1 MILVNDKTRLWLA
14 RYASAFARHDWG
26 DLKKLARLSTRA
38 GITRSQ
44 LYELTLQG
52 YLFAGF
58 PSAIEAFGALDGLL
72 SPVKN
77 KSEPTLASRVKK
89 GRTTCRRIYREK
101 YPALMQ
107 NLIQKSPDLAGWIIE
122 EGYGKVLSRPGAT
135 LRLRELFSVAMLA
148 ATGFPRQLFAHLRAL
163 VTMGEPPRSLA
174 VFVRRAAQESPPA
187 VKGRIGKALKH
198 FLAHQNSVW
207 EAPVSGL

>member
-1 MILVNDKTRLWLA
+1 
-14 RYASAFARHDWG
+14 
-26 DLKKLARLSTRA
+26 
-38 GITRSQ
+38 
-44 LYELTLQG
+44 
-52 YLFAGF
+52 
-58 PSAIEAFGALDGLL
+58 
-72 SPVKN
+72 
-77 KSEPTLASRVKK
+77 
-89 GRTTCRRIYREK
+89 
-101 YPALMQ
+101 MQ

-135 LRLRELFSVAMLA
+135 LHLRELFSVAMLA
-148 ATGFPRQLFAHLRAL
+148 ATGFPRQFFAHLRAL
-163 VTMGEPPRSLA
+163 AAMGEPPRSLA